1 MLAALASQLFVLC
14 KSFQK
19 ACRKLPRSDI
29 MNKLKLS
36 AACRRTL
43 GCPVKTESVSAK
55 LRQRYLLGDNLP
67 HLPCTFEELSP
78 SFMVKCHQGL
88 KTSAVMAGTH
98 AAVRASQNDSL
109 IRYKL
114 SGRCCINGIHTAT
127 GVAICS
133 GIWWRC
139 MHTLTHLRPAIV
151 NSQVTQVQ
159 L

>member
-43 GCPVKTESVSAK
+43 GRPVKTVSAK
-55 LRQRYLLGDNLP
+55 LRQGRQRYLLGDNLP

-88 KTSAVMAGTH
+88 KTSGVMAGTR
-98 AAVRASQNDSL
+98 AAVRATTASYGISSQGGAALMASIQPQGWPYARAFGGDACTHS
-109 IRYKL
+109 
-114 SGRCCINGIHTAT
+114 HT
-127 GVAICS
+127 
-133 GIWWRC
+133 
-139 MHTLTHLRPAIV
+139 
-151 NSQVTQVQ
+151 
-159 L
+159 